1 MEQCSG
7 RHQELHFVDER
18 SRRPRGTGTSHF
30 VSYGI
35 APTVTGFAE
44 GEVSKPSDKYVGGKG
59 TQGNTAYS

>member
-1 MEQCSG
+1 VFEASQIG
-7 RHQELHFVDER
+7 NAI
-18 SRRPRGTGTSHF
+18 RGLGCAQLRHF